1 MITMIFFSFL
11 HVKNKIITAM
21 KYTNFFYETTD
32 SVDRAC
38 VAYLSVQPET
48 RISYGGHVC

>member
-11 HVKNKIITAM
+11 HAKSKIITAM
-21 KYTNFFYETTD
+21 KYTNFFYETT
-32 SVDRAC
+32 AC